1 MLSEE
6 RFDAIRL
13 RWGDEGH
20 YYSDEEERGAA
31 GAVQDLLAEIQH
43 LQDANAASAESAI
56 PCSDCNG
63 QGWYAE
69 CAESTVV
76 PEQIQCQRC
85 LGTGWLGVSGRE
97 SALLAEVERLRADAT
112 LGAQMRALIPVG
124 ENLHLRVSWEVAE
137 ADSIVIVNSLTLE
150 RALRALVDLLP
161 DSKEHFC
168 QKPIEPPP
176 GADWGTSYTP
186 CDKCESCLA
195 WQAAHDALAACECEE
210 VGE

>member
-1 MLSEE
+1 MLSKEQRE
-6 RFDAIRL
+6 TLKESAYDLGGRGAYYREISDAIEAIVAEHDRL
-13 RWGDEGH
+13 
-20 YYSDEEERGAA
+20 A
-31 GAVQDLLAEIQH
+31 
-43 LQDANAASAESAI
+43 
-56 PCSDCNG
+56 
-63 QGWYAE
+63 
-69 CAESTVV
+69 
-76 PEQIQCQRC
+76 
-85 LGTGWLGVSGRE
+85 
-97 SALLAEVERLRADAT
+97 AEVERLRTDAT
-112 LGAQMRALIPVG
+112 LGSQMRALIPVG